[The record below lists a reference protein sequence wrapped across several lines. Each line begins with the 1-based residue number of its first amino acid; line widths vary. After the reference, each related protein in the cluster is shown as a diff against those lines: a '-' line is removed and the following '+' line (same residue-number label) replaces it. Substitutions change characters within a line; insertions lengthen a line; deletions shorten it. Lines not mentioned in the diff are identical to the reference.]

1 MIGFWW
7 SIILT
12 KSGVFVTKFFFQR
25 WKIGRDHPAATGGH
39 SMPFPCGLCDS
50 SRIQEVAEHGPWR
63 RPQGAGDASATD
75 WVNEIQRDPRDPR
88 AKPGLCKESLVPCTK
103 EFGCLMVCDKLW
115 TKAGAGNGWNGDMGT
130 GRQCQAVHSKPNWS
144 FSDWYWI
151 LRGRNVGLV
160 SIPSD
165 PGTSATAW
173 RRVFGDKSLAKGG
186 SCIVHM
192 LSASWGFL
200 GMSWKQM
207 ATW

>member
-1 MIGFWW
+1 MKYHTDKIWRFCHD
-7 SIILT
+7 
-12 KSGVFVTKFFFQR
+12 VFFPTLEDRRPSHQR
-25 WKIGRDHPAATGGH
+25 QGGH

-75 WVNEIQRDPRDPR
+75 WVNESKGSKGQTRP
-88 AKPGLCKESLVPCTK
+88 LQKELVPCTK

-115 TKAGAGNGWNGDMGT
+115 QTKARRSWKLGHGDMGT
-130 GRQCQAVHSKPNWS
+130 WGPEGNARLCIPNPNWS
-144 FSDWYWI
+144 FSDWYWT